1 MTPQPLEAEPGLA
14 CPTLSTRARALLRSE
29 ALRVSVQKQILEH
42 SSRAA
47 STAAA
52 SRFTMAAV
60 AQQRLARRVVRPDPG
75 MQQDANDQVQMGA
88 KVKDT

>member
-1 MTPQPLEAEPGLA
+1 
-14 CPTLSTRARALLRSE
+14 
-29 ALRVSVQKQILEH
+29 
-42 SSRAA
+42 
-47 STAAA
+47 
-52 SRFTMAAV
+52 MAAV